1 MRTTKPGLFEAGPA
15 LEAVA
20 IADGVAQAGQWGR
33 HADRADLPLALED
46 ARPFGRSRDP
56 IHRLSPG
63 HFITATPSLTNYRL
77 RLSHIGGTFPR
88 YGFCVDKKQT
98 LHRSRNDQ

>member
-33 HADRADLPLALED
+33 HADRADLPVGAGRCAPLWQES
-46 ARPFGRSRDP
+46 RPDSSSFPWAFHNGNSES
-56 IHRLSPG
+56 HQLSSP
-63 HFITATPSLTNYRL
+63 TE
-77 RLSHIGGTFPR
+77 
-88 YGFCVDKKQT
+88 
-98 LHRSRNDQ
+98 